1 MYRDRYS
8 PVGVKVF
15 RGDTEVIGTDGVL
28 LYWDNDLLAW
38 FPTKESE
45 LVWRDLTKRLGIN
58 NSSPTSELDVTGT
71 ITGTRLLIGGIT
83 E

>member
-1 MYRDRYS
+1 MTRERYS

-58 NSSPTSELDVTGT
+58 NSSPTSALDVTGT
-71 ITGTRLLIGGIT
+71 ITGTRLLIGGVT